1 MGRSS
6 FNDSNR
12 AVFDVGQNMQDFG
25 RQWERVGQTVAACSQ
40 YDNLQ
45 SLSGEIL
52 LETHVAVHCD
62 EHLKA
67 SFLGFFLARSL
78 SGSRPIPVVQLIL
91 LRAQAGLYSNAS
103 LSFHLRECAFTDA
116 PEHGL

>member
-1 MGRSS
+1 MGVKLNLKVFLATVARVYRRSS

-12 AVFDVGQNMQDFG
+12 AVFDVGQSIQDFG
-25 RQWERVGQTVAACSQ
+25 RQWERVRQTVAGCPQ

-45 SLSGEIL
+45 SLPGEIL

-67 SFLGFFLARSL
+67 SFLGFLEQYA
-78 SGSRPIPVVQLIL
+78 IL
-91 LRAQAGLYSNAS
+91 DSDPSQSVDRFHFVAEQAS
-103 LSFHLRECAFTDA
+103 T
-116 PEHGL
+116 

>member
-12 AVFDVGQNMQDFG
+12 AVFDMGQSMQDFG
-25 RQWERVGQTVAACSQ
+25 RQWERVRQTVAGCPQ

-45 SLSGEIL
+45 SLPGEIL

-67 SFLGFFLARSL
+67 SFIGFLEQYAILDSGPSQSVDRFYFVPDQASTYL
-78 SGSRPIPVVQLIL
+78 S
-91 LRAQAGLYSNAS
+91 AS
-103 LSFHLRECAFTDA
+103 LSFHPTECAFTAA
-116 PEHGL
+116 P

>member
-67 SFLGFFLARSL
+67 SFLGFLEQYAIL
-78 SGSRPIPVVQLIL
+78 DSGPSVGGPIL
-91 LRAQAGLYSNAS
+91 LRARPGLY
-103 LSFHLRECAFTDA
+103 LSANLNFHPTECAFTAA
-116 PEHGL
+116 P